1 MCFGDIF
8 CYKLSLKVVL
18 TWAQIA
24 IGILHSGIAHERQPN
39 FRHRKKNRK
48 IERGEFITLPRPTGR
63 RSNKARIASV
73 LNSFKNDPF
82 YTHLVTL
89 QKNFQYRC
97 CISRENQGKSFVK
110 IYVYF
115 ITYKDSFM
123 AMIFFVFCS

>member
-1 MCFGDIF
+1 MYYLKHEHECFIR
-8 CYKLSLKVVL
+8 YK
-18 TWAQIA
+18 TRGAA
-24 IGILHSGIAHERQPN
+24 ER
-39 FRHRKKNRK
+39 
-48 IERGEFITLPRPTGR
+48 FI
-63 RSNKARIASV
+63 SDKARIASV

-97 CISRENQGKSFVK
+97 CISRENQGKRFVK

-123 AMIFFVFCS
+123 AMIFFVFCSRLLKPSQRKFAQDTQD